1 MNREQLNNH
10 DYRKCSKCSARLYHE
25 ADIDYGGASIVALCP
40 RCAKDYQPVLI
51 PSELLDEPALQFL
64 QGEIKDLEQQLAQRK
79 EEYHFHHDAMLKAK
93 EGVSRTKDELQKTH
107 NRYNDLVIKTRGRN
121 TK

>member
-1 MNREQLNNH
+1 MGSN
-10 DYRKCSKCSARLYHE
+10 DYRKCSKCSVRIYHE

-79 EEYHFHHDAMLKAK
+79 EEYHFHHAAMIKAK
-93 EGVSRTKDELQKTH
+93 EGIASTKKELQRTH
-107 NRYNDLVIKTRGRN
+107 NQYNDLAIKRTLANN
-121 TK
+121 TKK

>member
-1 MNREQLNNH
+1 MAQN
-10 DYRKCSKCSARLYHE
+10 DYRKCSRCSIRIYHE

-64 QGEIKDLEQQLAQRK
+64 QDEIKDLEQQLAQRK
-79 EEYHFHHDAMLKAK
+79 EEYHFHHAAMIEAK
-93 EGVSRTKDELQKTH
+93 EGIARTKKELQRTH
-107 NRYNDLVIKTRGRN
+107 NQYNDLVIKRTLASN
-121 TK
+121 TKK

>member
-1 MNREQLNNH
+1 MDSN
-10 DYRKCSKCSARLYHE
+10 DYRKCSKCSVLIYHE

-51 PSELLDEPALQFL
+51 PSELLDEPAFQFL
-64 QGEIKDLEQQLAQRK
+64 RNEIKDLEQQLAQRK
-79 EEYHFHHDAMLKAK
+79 EEYYFHHDAMLKAR
-93 EGVSRTKDELQKTH
+93 ESIVRTKEELQKTH

>member
-1 MNREQLNNH
+1 MDSN
-10 DYRKCSKCSARLYHE
+10 DYRKCSKCSVPIYHE

-40 RCAKDYQPVLI
+40 RCAKEYQPVLI
-51 PSELLDEPALQFL
+51 PSELLDESAFQLL
-64 QGEIKDLEQQLAQRK
+64 RGEIKDLEQQLAQRK
-79 EEYHFHHDAMLKAK
+79 EEYHFHHAAMLKAK
-93 EGVSRTKDELQKTH
+93 EGIARTKEELQKTH